1 MVLLIKQGYRLK
13 GTERVTGEQ
22 HEQGSESLHC
32 AKTPDCILR
41 T

>member
-1 MVLLIKQGYRLK
+1 MVLLIKQCYRLK
-13 GTERVTGEQ
+13 GTDWVTGKQ

-32 AKTPDCILR
+32 AKTPDFILK